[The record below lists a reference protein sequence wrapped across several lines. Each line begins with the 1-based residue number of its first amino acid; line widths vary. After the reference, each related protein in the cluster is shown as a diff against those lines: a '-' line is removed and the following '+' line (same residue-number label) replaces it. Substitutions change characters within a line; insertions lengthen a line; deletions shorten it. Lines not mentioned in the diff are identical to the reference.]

1 MQDKYY
7 PINSIF
13 YMNIKIYINIGY
25 RPTYI
30 GVHIHVCEAAET
42 FTEVRDE
49 MQRMAERKTRG

>member
-1 MQDKYY
+1 
-7 PINSIF
+7 
-13 YMNIKIYINIGY
+13 MNIKIYINIGY